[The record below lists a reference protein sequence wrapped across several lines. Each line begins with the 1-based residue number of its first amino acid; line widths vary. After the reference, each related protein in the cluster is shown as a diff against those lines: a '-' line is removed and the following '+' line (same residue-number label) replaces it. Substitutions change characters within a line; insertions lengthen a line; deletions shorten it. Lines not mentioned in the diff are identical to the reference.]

1 MAQREDRQRV
11 RLVVELTLD
20 DCIIAE
26 SSEFPIA
33 LGASRPMTERPILLS
48 LTTMHQ
54 AGLQILRDA
63 TELRMASALD
73 PATLQREVVG
83 ADALIIRTG
92 GVVDAALLD
101 RGEKLRVVGRHGVG
115 YDQIDI
121 EAATARGVQV
131 VYTPGANTQSVAEH
145 VFALMIGISRHFPRM
160 SAGLLAG
167 NYHVR
172 TSMTGREIAGKT
184 LGIIGFGRIGRLVGE
199 IAHRGFGMK
208 VLYHDIIPAPPE
220 VEERSSARR
229 TSFAEVLKLSEYV
242 TLHVPL
248 DSSTRRTINRDT
260 LALMRPDAILIN
272 TCRGPVVDEEAVA
285 AALDAHRLWG
295 YGADV
300 FTVEPPPPGHPLIGR
315 DDVILTPHSAA
326 QTEEGL
332 RTMAVTIA
340 TDVVGILRGEPPL
353 NPVNDPVEV
362 ESVRRKLGRHT
373 LRTATGAGR

>member
-1 MAQREDRQRV
+1 MK
-11 RLVVELTLD
+11 
-20 DCIIAE
+20 
-26 SSEFPIA
+26 
-33 LGASRPMTERPILLS
+33 ERPILLS
-48 LTTMHQ
+48 LTTMHA
-54 AGLQILRDA
+54 AGLHILNEA

-73 PATLQREVVG
+73 PATLQREVVD

-101 RGEKLRVVGRHGVG
+101 RGEKLLVVGRHGVG
-115 YDQIDI
+115 YDQIDVD
-121 EAATARGVQV
+121 AATARGIQV

-145 VFALMIGISRHFPRM
+145 VFALMIGLSRHFPRM
-160 SAGLLAG
+160 TAGLLAG

-184 LGIIGFGRIGRLVGE
+184 LGIIGFGRIGRLVAE
-199 IAHRGFGMK
+199 IAQRGFGMK
-208 VLYHDIIPAPPE
+208 VLYHDIIPAPAE
-220 VEERSSARR
+220 IEERSSARR
-229 TSFAEVLKLSEYV
+229 TGLEEVLKQSEYV

-248 DSSTRRTINRDT
+248 DSSTRRMINHNT
-260 LALMRPDAILIN
+260 LALMRRDAILIN

-285 AALDAHRLWG
+285 RALDAHRLWG

-315 DDVILTPHSAA
+315 DDVIVTPHSAA

-340 TDVVGILRGEPPL
+340 TDVVGILHGEPPM
-353 NPVNDPVEV
+353 NPVNEPGEV
-362 ESVRRKLGRHT
+362 QSIRRNLGR
-373 LRTATGAGR
+373 GGG

>member
-1 MAQREDRQRV
+1 MV
-11 RLVVELTLD
+11 
-20 DCIIAE
+20 
-26 SSEFPIA
+26 
-33 LGASRPMTERPILLS
+33 ERPILLS
-48 LTTMHQ
+48 LTTMHE

-73 PATLQREVVG
+73 AATLQREVVG

-101 RGEKLRVVGRHGVG
+101 RGEKLKVVGRHGVG
-115 YDQIDI
+115 YDQIDV

-145 VFALMIGISRHFPRM
+145 VFALMIGLSRHFTKM
-160 SAGLLAG
+160 TAGLIGG
-167 NYHVR
+167 NYHIR

-184 LGIIGFGRIGRLVGE
+184 LGIIGFGRIGRLVGQ
-199 IAHRGFGMK
+199 IGYQGFGMR
-208 VLYHDIIPAPPE
+208 VLYHDIVPAPAE
-220 VEERSSARR
+220 VEARANARR
-229 TSFAEVLKLSEYV
+229 TRLEEVLKQSEYV

-248 DSSTRRTINRDT
+248 DSSTRRMINRYT
-260 LALMRPDAILIN
+260 LAMMRPDAILIN
-272 TCRGPVVDEEAVA
+272 TCRGPVVDEEAVKL
-285 AALDAHRLWG
+285 ALDAHRLWG

-315 DDVILTPHSAA
+315 DDVIVTPHSAA

-340 TDVVGILRGEPPL
+340 TDVVGILRGERPM
-353 NPVNDPVEV
+353 NPVNDPDEV
-362 ESVRRKLGRHT
+362 EAVRRKLGRN
-373 LRTATGAGR
+373 LSAGG